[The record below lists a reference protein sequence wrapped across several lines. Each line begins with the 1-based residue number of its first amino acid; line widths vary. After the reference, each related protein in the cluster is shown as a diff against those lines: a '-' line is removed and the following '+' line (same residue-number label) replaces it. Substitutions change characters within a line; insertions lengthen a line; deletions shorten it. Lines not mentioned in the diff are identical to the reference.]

1 MFAMIESYK
10 NILTE
15 DDSHASGSQPSFCY
29 MLGRENSHHNSTR
42 YVNDTMSN
50 VTTACIPVSS
60 DVSRTCSK
68 LSLSCRQHVPSS
80 SFQPHL
86 NSRVFINSIVIAVT
100 GVIGYTL
107 AGSLITV
114 VGKKKLMGEMPT

>member
-1 MFAMIESYK
+1 MF
-10 NILTE
+10 
-15 DDSHASGSQPSFCY
+15 F
-29 MLGRENSHHNSTR
+29 
-42 YVNDTMSN
+42 
-50 VTTACIPVSS
+50 
-60 DVSRTCSK
+60 
-68 LSLSCRQHVPSS
+68 

-114 VGKKKLMGEMPT
+114 VGKKKLMGKRQRFDHLLLI